1 MAIRA
6 GHVQPR
12 PWLVM
17 VTGEPGSGKSSLGL
31 HLARRL
37 RVPYLSRDDVRWGM
51 LASAG
56 VWSGQVAD
64 ASPRDLARETFLQ
77 IVEEVTSRGVSA
89 VLEFIVFRDRP
100 EQFHRLQAV
109 ADCLVVVTICADAAG
124 RAEQRERSDPLL
136 NRDSVLA
143 ALGHGSIDSYLHE
156 GVSQREAVRDA
167 MLTEFDVP
175 LLEVRTE
182 DGYEPFL
189 DEIVEWVIANT
200 S

>member
-1 MAIRA
+1 
-6 GHVQPR
+6 
-12 PWLVM
+12 
-17 VTGEPGSGKSSLGL
+17 
-31 HLARRL
+31 
-37 RVPYLSRDDVRWGM
+37 M

-64 ASPRDLARETFLQ
+64 ASQRDLARETFLQ

-89 VLEFIVFRDRP
+89 VLEFI
-100 EQFHRLQAV
+100 
-109 ADCLVVVTICADAAG
+109 CADAAG

-136 NRDSVLA
+136 NRNSVLA

-167 MLTEFDVP
+167 MLTQFDVP

-182 DGYEPFL
+182 DDYEPPL
-189 DEIVEWVIANT
+189 DEIVDWVIAST

>member
-6 GHVQPR
+6 GHVPLR

-37 RVPYLSRDDVRWGM
+37 RVPYLSRDDVRWRM

-64 ASPRDLARETFLQ
+64 ASQRDLARETFLQ

-89 VLEFIVFRDRP
+89 VLEFIVFRDHPPSR
-100 EQFHRLQAV
+100 R
-109 ADCLVVVTICADAAG
+109 
-124 RAEQRERSDPLL
+124 
-136 NRDSVLA
+136 
-143 ALGHGSIDSYLHE
+143 
-156 GVSQREAVRDA
+156 
-167 MLTEFDVP
+167 
-175 LLEVRTE
+175 
-182 DGYEPFL
+182 
-189 DEIVEWVIANT
+189 
-200 S
+200 